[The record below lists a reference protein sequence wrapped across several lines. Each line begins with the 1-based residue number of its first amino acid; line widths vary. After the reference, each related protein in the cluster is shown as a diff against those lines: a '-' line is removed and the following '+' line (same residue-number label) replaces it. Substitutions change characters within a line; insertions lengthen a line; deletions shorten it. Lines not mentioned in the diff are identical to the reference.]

1 MTLQDGITVCE
12 QFNCPGLT
20 EPAHFH
26 YTVTA
31 DVTDQTGTLENLEVR
46 EHFLESACGK
56 ARSWGG
62 RLQGGQDHHPP
73 PVPHHLQA
81 DHSCCGAPSERPCQ
95 ASQDGC
101 GLCRGTCVELE
112 KVCCHFN
119 FSLFWK

>member
-62 RLQGGQDHHPP
+62 VSRVVRTTTRRLF
-73 PVPHHLQA
+73 LTIFKLITLA
-81 DHSCCGAPSERPCQ
+81 
-95 ASQDGC
+95 
-101 GLCRGTCVELE
+101 VELPLKGHARPPKMVVVSAE
-112 KVCCHFN
+112 EHV
-119 FSLFWK
+119 

>member
-46 EHFLESACGK
+46 EPTRRLFLTIFKLITLA
-56 ARSWGG
+56 
-62 RLQGGQDHHPP
+62 
-73 PVPHHLQA
+73 
-81 DHSCCGAPSERPCQ
+81 
-95 ASQDGC
+95 
-101 GLCRGTCVELE
+101 VELPLKGHARPPKMVVVSAE
-112 KVCCHFN
+112 EHV
-119 FSLFWK
+119 